1 MVKYFKRVF
10 IAFSIL
16 INTLLGGKNNQ
27 TFSARNWQLKRD
39 NKPNLVYIIDM
50 VFFLKTSHCQDSW
63 AKWTIIN
70 NSITQHDKKMGYG
83 SRRVTYFNE

>member
-1 MVKYFKRVF
+1 MVRYCKRVF

-16 INTLLGGKNNQ
+16 VNTLLGGKNNQ

-50 VFFLKTSHCQDSW
+50 VFFLKRNHCQDSW
-63 AKWTIIN
+63 FKWTVIN
-70 NSITQHDKKMGYG
+70 NSITKYNEEMGYG
-83 SRRVTYFNE
+83 NQRITYFNE